1 MNPSLLGVKRIQVT
15 LCPAEEPLVTETP
28 ETETSET
35 DVPETETPETYTP
48 APVPSNDGNTGSRA
62 LASTGAS
69 VIGIGVAALVL
80 IGAGIFL
87 DRRKK
92 G

>member
-1 MNPSLLGVKRIQVT
+1 MD
-15 LCPAEEPLVTETP
+15 TP

-35 DVPETETPETYTP
+35 ETPNTDTSETDTP
-48 APVPSNDGNTGSRA
+48 APAPSNDGNTGSRT

-87 DRRKK
+87 SRRKK
-92 G
+92 D